1 MADDDN
7 PTAAHLDG
15 KPEGVATGGD
25 LVVAVLEAFGVEDLF
40 GLPGDQTP
48 IYDAIY
54 RRSGPRHILVRHE
67 QAAAH
72 MADAYARATGKV
84 GVCDASVGPGA
95 TNLVSGIAEAST
107 SGIPVIAL
115 VSDIRTDWRG
125 RDSFQEVDQV
135 GVFGPITKEVFSVDL
150 VSRIPELL
158 TRAFQIATTGR
169 PGPVLVSLPLD
180 VLKAE
185 HTIDPASISVD
196 RRYGRFP
203 AVRMTPPAED
213 IAEGLRL
220 LRQAERPV
228 ILAGGGVLASGASAE
243 IQALAEAIDVPVATT
258 FMGKGSLPERHP
270 LALGPFGLLGRAP
283 ANEYVLGA
291 DVALAVGTR
300 FTNVDTAAWRI
311 PDPAITIVQID
322 VEPTQI
328 GRNYPAA
335 LALPGDARSVLR
347 AMLDLL
353 DAGSEVDTGSDTDTG
368 SEADPGP
375 RPSGPTAAA
384 VEATTSRWRT
394 ERGTESTVAND
405 DTASPVHPLQ
415 VIRALDRA
423 MADEDI
429 LICDSG
435 FNQIW
440 GGQYFEVGAAG
451 RTYMGPRGSGV
462 MGFALPAAIAT
473 SLVRPDRRVVALCG
487 DGGFAMVLQ
496 ELETARRTGAPIT
509 VCIMNNGNLQYIR
522 ENQRLLHGS
531 RFISTD
537 FSELD
542 YAAIARAF
550 GCVGIRVEH
559 SGDLDGAIG
568 EAIGVDRPAVVD
580 VRILADAVPD
590 RLSLQLPDLT

>member
-1 MADDDN
+1 MADDDD
-7 PTAAHLDG
+7 PTRSGGDPA
-15 KPEGVATGGD
+15 VTATGGD
-25 LVVAVLEAFGVEDLF
+25 LVVAVLEAFGVEDMF

-54 RRSGPRHILVRHE
+54 RWAELRHILVRHE

-95 TNLVSGIAEAST
+95 TNLASGIAEAFT

-115 VSDIRTDWRG
+115 LSDIRTDWRG

-135 GVFGPITKEVFSVDL
+135 GVFGPITKQVFSVDL
-150 VSRIPELL
+150 VARIPELL
-158 TRAFQIATTGR
+158 ARAFQIATTGR
-169 PGPVLVSLPLD
+169 PGPVVVSLPLD

-185 HTIDPASISVD
+185 HRIDPSSISVD

-283 ANEYVLGA
+283 ANDYVLGA

-311 PDPAITIVQID
+311 PDPGITIVQID

-328 GRNYPAA
+328 GRNYPAV

-347 AMLDLL
+347 SMLGLL
-353 DAGSEVDTGSDTDTG
+353 DAG
-368 SEADPGP
+368 PL
-375 RPSGPTAAA
+375 SGPVATA
-384 VEATTSRWRT
+384 VEAGTARWRA
-394 ERGTESTVAND
+394 ERGTGSTVAND
-405 DTASPVHPLQ
+405 DAASPVHPLQ
-415 VIRALDRA
+415 IIRALDRA
-423 MADEDI
+423 MTDEDI

-462 MGFALPAAIAT
+462 MGFALPAAIAV
-473 SLVRPDRRVVALCG
+473 SLARPEHRVVALCG

-496 ELETARRTGAPIT
+496 ELETARRTGAPVT

-559 SGDLDGAIG
+559 SKDLGPALR
-568 EAIGVDRPAVVD
+568 EAIGGAEPAVVD
-580 VRILADAVPD
+580 VRTLPDAVPD
-590 RLSLQLPDLT
+590 RLSLQLPDL